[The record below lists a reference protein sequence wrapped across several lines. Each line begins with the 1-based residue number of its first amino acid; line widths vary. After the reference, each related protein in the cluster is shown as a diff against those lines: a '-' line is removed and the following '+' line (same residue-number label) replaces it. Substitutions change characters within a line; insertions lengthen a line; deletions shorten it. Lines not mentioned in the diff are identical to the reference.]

1 MDDFLMHE
9 HSDEWNKQ
17 ARLEEQWE
25 EYQKWTREMDEQAHL
40 PPTYGDG
47 GIQGLSLCRGLDQWH
62 YLDQYP
68 RSRSW
73 IYGFHRG

>member
-25 EYQKWTREMDEQAHL
+25 EYQKWTRDMDSDADQGDEWVDLGGGVKHL
-40 PPTYGDG
+40 RKSP
-47 GIQGLSLCRGLDQWH
+47 
-62 YLDQYP
+62 
-68 RSRSW
+68 
-73 IYGFHRG
+73 